1 MAVPNWTQKSD
12 YNLATLQERVTTSVS
27 LPLDPTVAGGSGF
40 NPSNSSL
47 SYPAQSALGNATTI
61 DISIDHVDTYGAPQ
75 TTVYSTPAIRVP
87 TIPSL
92 ANKLIPVVIIIHPQ
106 GSTGANMVNDWQN
119 YLGDHIIV
127 APTKPGTEWNVI
139 DEDTNKSPDIGMLRQ
154 LITRLKG
161 YSNVDARRIKF
172 LGINNG
178 GLLVNRAIVEID
190 DVGIKEYATIN
201 APLFDPMFRNGTFY
215 FPSSEA
221 ITGNDATNYNTNSA
235 VKQGK
240 RILTIQSTDSDTNVA
255 TTNDMM
261 PYVGG
266 YVDPNN
272 NIAPNYSTTPVTWLG
287 AQETA
292 YQWAKSQGYIGGV
305 IPDAG
310 GTFYGQYNT
319 YYYSYLSGQVLHYKT
334 SGGAD
339 YITTELWFREIVRS
353 YFTYTESILSDV
365 YLANGSTTSIS
376 LNTDVITLISGELP
390 PGMRL
395 KEGKI
400 VGTPFEV
407 SRDTEFKFVL
417 RATNDDGVRDRTFKI
432 TVQGPDDPVWST
444 NAGLLPLGSG
454 SATFILDSSIVDF
467 QLEAIDADLPTGQ
480 TLEYY
485 IGDGDGEIPPG
496 LQLTTDG
503 RLVGIV
509 DPILAIDK
517 NAGNGFYDSG
527 QFDSYAFDFGLR
539 SANGFE
545 SYYYDTKGYDDAIQ
559 TQSRKKLNRRYAF
572 DVSVSDGDTII
583 KRSFE
588 IFLVGDDFLRADNTV
603 LQVASGVFKA
613 DNTYLRTPVWLT
625 PADLGYKRANNYVTI
640 FLDVFDPQATLGE
653 LTYVLL
659 ATNPDNSASTIPPGM
674 VLDPTTGEI
683 AGRVPYQPAV
693 TKEYQF
699 TINAQRFTSIGQELI
714 AEKKKTFTVK
724 ILGEVESTIKWT
736 TLADLGAIKANFVST
751 FFVKALTSVTDSSLL
766 YTLNSGR
773 LPPGLKLNFD
783 GEITGKVVQFATA
796 TNDGLSTIDNNK
808 FTLDG
813 GTTTIDRKF
822 IFTVQAR
829 DRFGFSSTIRTFN
842 IIVRDPDNLTYSNL
856 YVKPL
861 FKETQRQIYKNFI
874 GDSNIFTPNSIYR
887 PNDDQFGLQ
896 KNVKML
902 VYAGIETKEIKDYVA
917 VSRKNHKRKRF
928 NFGALKTAEAKEAG
942 SNTVLYEVIY
952 VDVND
957 PLEASKGTVAKN
969 VSIANKKKI
978 TVDSV
983 EFETRDDVTKEG
995 AGEAVFQIRNSINQI
1010 INVRAFGNDLEIIT
1024 RSGSVTYDANGTI
1037 EITTKNGTVV
1047 SAGQI
1052 ATTSSDPFRFRPN
1065 YNTLKVDSDAVQISN
1080 PNDTNRF
1087 ISNVTNMRENVR
1099 QSGVT
1104 EGSFLPIWMST
1115 AQGTGVQELG
1125 YVTAVPLCYCKP
1137 GTAAQ
1142 ILLNITNSGFDFK
1155 NLDFEID
1162 RYIVDATTGNSN
1174 EQYIAFG
1181 NYQYNV

>member
-1 MAVPNWTQKSD
+1 MAVPSWTQRSG

-27 LPLDPTVAGGSGF
+27 LPLDPTVGGNSGF
-40 NPSNSSL
+40 NPGNQSL
-47 SYPAQSALGNATTI
+47 SYPAQGALGNASTI
-61 DISIDHVDTYGAPQ
+61 NISIDHVDQYGDSV
-75 TTVYSTPAIRVP
+75 TTAYPSPAIRVP

-92 ANKLIPVVIIIHPQ
+92 TGKLIPVVIILHPQ

-127 APTKPGTEWNVI
+127 APDKPTNDWNVI
-139 DEDTNKSPDIGMLRQ
+139 DEDTTKAPDIEMLRK
-154 LITRLKG
+154 LVSELGKF
-161 YSNVDARRIKF
+161 SNVQTNEIKL

-178 GLLVNRAIVEID
+178 GLLVNRAMIEID
-190 DVGIKEYATIN
+190 NIGINDFATIN
-201 APLFDPMFRNGTFY
+201 APLFNPMFRNGSFY

-221 ITGNDATNYNTNSA
+221 NTGNAPDDYNTNTA
-235 VKQGK
+235 IKQGK
-240 RILTIQSTDSDTNVA
+240 RILTIQSTDGDTDIT

-266 YVDPNN
+266 YIDPSN

-287 AQETA
+287 GQETA
-292 YQWAKSQGYIGGV
+292 YRWAVSQGYIGGQ

-310 GTFYGQYNT
+310 GTFYGQNNT

-334 SGGAD
+334 SGSND
-339 YITTELWFREIVRS
+339 YVTTELWYRDIVRS
-353 YFTYTESILSDV
+353 YFTYTQSSLQDI
-365 YLANGSTTSIS
+365 YLGDGSQTVIN
-376 LNTDVITLISGELP
+376 LNTDVVTLISGELP

-395 KEGKI
+395 EGNKI

-407 SRDTEFKFVL
+407 SRDTKFSFVL
-417 RATNDDGVRDRTFKI
+417 RATNDDGLRDRTFTI
-432 TVQGPDDPVWST
+432 TIEGPDDPVWST
-444 NAGLLPLGSG
+444 SEGLLPLGRG

-480 TLEYY
+480 VLEYY
-485 IGDGDGEIPPG
+485 IGDGDGELPPG

-517 NAGNGFYDSG
+517 NAGTGFYDSS

-545 SYYYDTKGYDDAIQ
+545 SYYYDTRGYDDAIR
-559 TQSRKKLNRRYAF
+559 TQSRRKLNRRYAF
-572 DVSVSDGDTII
+572 DVSVSDGDTVV
-583 KRSFE
+583 KRAFE

-603 LQVASGVFKA
+603 MQIGTGVFKA
-613 DNTYLRTPVWLT
+613 DSTYLRTPVWLT
-625 PADLGYKRANNYVTI
+625 PADLGFKRANNYVTI
-640 FLDVFDPQATLGE
+640 YLDVFDPQKVLGE
-653 LTYVLL
+653 LTYTFE
-659 ATNPDNSASTIPPGM
+659 ATNPDGSTSTLPPGL
-674 VLDPTTGEI
+674 VLDITTGEI

-693 TKEYQF
+693 TKEYTF
-699 TINAQRFTSIGQELI
+699 TINAQRFTSISQELI
-714 AEKKKTFTVK
+714 AEKRKTFTVK

-736 TLADLGAIKANFVST
+736 TTSDLGSIKANFVST
-751 FFVKALTSVTDSSLL
+751 FYVNALTSVTDSSLL
-766 YTLNSGR
+766 YTLASGR
-773 LPPGLKLNFD
+773 LPPGLSLNFD
-783 GEITGKVVQFATA
+783 GEIVGKVRQFATG
-796 TNDGLSTIDNNK
+796 TSDGLSTIDNNQ

-829 DRFGFSSTIRTFN
+829 DRFGFSSTTRSFN
-842 IIVRDPDNLTYSNL
+842 IIVKDPDNLTYSNL

-887 PNDDQFGLQ
+887 PNDAQFGLQ
-896 KNVKML
+896 KEVKML
-902 VYAGIETKEIKDYVA
+902 VYAGIETKEIKEYVA
-917 VSRKNHKRKRF
+917 ASRKNHKRKRF
-928 NFGALKTAEAKEAG
+928 NFGNLKIAEAKNSG
-942 SNTVLYEVIY
+942 SSTVLYEVIY
-952 VDVND
+952 VEVND
-957 PLEASKGTVAKN
+957 PLEATKGKVAKTID
-969 VSIANKKKI
+969 IANKDKI

-983 EFETRDDVTKEG
+983 EFETRDDASKEG

-1024 RSGSVTYDANGTI
+1024 RSGSVIYDANGTI
-1037 EITTKNGTVV
+1037 EITTRNGATLR
-1047 SAGQI
+1047 AGQI
-1052 ATTSSDPFRFRPN
+1052 ATTSSDPFRFRPTH
-1065 YNTLKVDSDAVQISN
+1065 NTIKVDSDAIQISN
-1080 PNDTNRF
+1080 PADQKRF
-1087 ISNVTNMRENVR
+1087 VSNVTNMRENIAE
-1099 QSGVT
+1099 SGIT

-1115 AQGTGVQELG
+1115 AQGSGVQELG

-1162 RYIVDATTGNSN
+1162 RYIVDATTGDSD

>member
-1 MAVPNWTQKSD
+1 MAVPSWTQKSG
-12 YNLATLQERVTTSVS
+12 YNLATLQERVTASVP
-27 LPLDPTVAGGSGF
+27 LPLDPTIGGGSGY
-40 NPSNSSL
+40 NPSNQSL
-47 SYPAQSALGNATTI
+47 SYPPQSALSNASTI
-61 DISIDHVDTYGAPQ
+61 SISIDHVDQYGASM
-75 TTVYSTPAIRVP
+75 TTTYPTPAIRVP
-87 TIPSL
+87 TIPTLS
-92 ANKLIPVVIIIHPQ
+92 NKLIPVVIILHPQ
-106 GSTGANMVNDWQN
+106 GSTGANMINDWQN

-139 DEDTNKSPDIGMLRQ
+139 DEDTNKSPDIEMLRQ
-154 LITRLKG
+154 LINKLSKF
-161 YSNVDARRIKF
+161 SNVESNEIKL

-178 GLLVNRAIVEID
+178 GLLVNRAMIEIAD
-190 DVGIKEYATIN
+190 IGVKDFATIN
-201 APLFDPMFRNGTFY
+201 APLFNPMFRNGSFY

-221 ITGNDATNYNTNSA
+221 NTGNSADDYNTNTA

-240 RILTIQSTDSDTNVA
+240 RILTIQSTDGDTNIA

-266 YVDPNN
+266 YVDPSN

-287 AQETA
+287 GQETA
-292 YQWAKSQGYIGGV
+292 YQWALSQGYVGGQ

-310 GTFYGQYNT
+310 GTFYGQYST

-334 SGGAD
+334 SGSSD
-339 YITTELWFREIVRS
+339 YVTTELWYRDIVRS
-353 YFTYTESILSDV
+353 YFTYTESVLKDV
-365 YLANGSTTSIS
+365 YISDGSPTSIT
-376 LNTDVITLISGELP
+376 LNTDVVTLISGELP

-395 KEGKI
+395 EQNKI

-407 SRDTEFKFVL
+407 SRTTEFKFVL
-417 RATNDDGVRDRTFKI
+417 RATNEEGLRDRTFTLTI
-432 TVQGPDDPVWST
+432 EGPDDPVWST
-444 NAGLLPLGSG
+444 TEGLLPLGRG

-480 TLEYY
+480 TLEYF
-485 IGDGDGEIPPG
+485 IADGDGEIPPG

-517 NAGNGFYDSG
+517 NAGSGFYDAT

-545 SYYYDTKGYDDAIQ
+545 SYYYDTKGYDDAIP

-572 DVSVSDGDTII
+572 DVSVSDGDTVV

-603 LQVASGVFKA
+603 MQIGTGVFKA

-625 PADLGYKRANNYVTI
+625 PADLGFKRANNYVTI
-640 FLDVFDPQATLGE
+640 FLDVFDPQTVLGD
-653 LTYVLL
+653 LTYTFES
-659 ATNPDNSASTIPPGM
+659 TNPDNTPSEIPPGL
-674 VLDPTTGEI
+674 VLDVTTGEI

-693 TKEYQF
+693 TKEYKF
-699 TINAQRFTSIGQELI
+699 TINAQRFTSISQELI
-714 AEKKKTFTVK
+714 AEKRKTFTVK
-724 ILGEVESTIKWT
+724 ILGEVESTIKWQT
-736 TLADLGAIKANFVST
+736 TENLGSIKANFVST
-751 FFVKALTSVTDSSLL
+751 FFVEALTSVTDSSLL
-766 YTLNSGR
+766 YTLSSGR
-773 LPPGLKLNFD
+773 LPPGLTLNFD
-783 GEITGKVVQFATA
+783 GEIVGKVVQFATP
-796 TNDGLSTIDNNK
+796 TSDGLSTIDNNK

-829 DRFGFSSTIRTFN
+829 DRFGFSSTTRTFN
-842 IIVRDPDNLTYSNL
+842 IVVRDPDNLTYSNL

-861 FKETQRQIYKNFI
+861 FKTTQRQIYKNFI

-887 PNDDQFGLQ
+887 PNDAQFGLQ
-896 KNVKML
+896 KEVKML
-902 VYAGIETKEIKDYVA
+902 VYAGIETKEIKEYVA
-917 VSRKNHKRKRF
+917 ASRKNHKRKRF
-928 NFGALKTAEAKEAG
+928 KFGGLKVAEAKENG
-942 SNTVLYEVIY
+942 TNTVLYEVIY

-957 PLEASKGTVAKN
+957 PLDTKTGKVAKTTG
-969 VSIANKKKI
+969 IANKKKI

-983 EFETRDDVTKEG
+983 EYETRDDASKEG
-995 AGEAVFQIRNSINQI
+995 AGEAVFQIRNSVNQI

-1024 RSGSVTYDANGTI
+1024 RAGSVIYDANGTI
-1037 EITTKNGTVV
+1037 EITTRNGAILK
-1047 SAGQI
+1047 AGQI
-1052 ATTSSDPFRFRPN
+1052 ATTSSDPFRFRPT

-1080 PNDTNRF
+1080 STDQTRF
-1087 ISNVTNMRENVR
+1087 ISNVTNMRENIA
-1099 QSGVT
+1099 QAGVT

-1115 AQGTGVQELG
+1115 AQGSGVQELG

-1162 RYIVDATTGNSN
+1162 RYIVDATIGNSD

>member
-1 MAVPNWTQKSD
+1 MAVPSWTQKSG
-12 YNLATLQERVTTSVS
+12 YNLATLQERVTASVP
-27 LPLDPTVAGGSGF
+27 LPLDPTIGGGSGY
-40 NPSNSSL
+40 NPSNQSL
-47 SYPAQSALGNATTI
+47 SYPPQSALSNASTI
-61 DISIDHVDTYGAPQ
+61 SISIDHVDQYGASM
-75 TTVYSTPAIRVP
+75 TTTYPTPAIRVP
-87 TIPSL
+87 TIPTLS
-92 ANKLIPVVIIIHPQ
+92 NKLIPVVIILHPQ
-106 GSTGANMVNDWQN
+106 GSTGANMINDWQN

-127 APTKPGTEWNVI
+127 APDKPLNDWNVI
-139 DEDTNKSPDIGMLRQ
+139 DEDTNKSPDIEMLRQ
-154 LITRLKG
+154 LIDKLSKF
-161 YSNVDARRIKF
+161 SNVESNEIKL

-178 GLLVNRAIVEID
+178 GLLVNRAMIEID
-190 DVGIKEYATIN
+190 DIGVKDFATIN
-201 APLFDPMFRNGTFY
+201 APLFNPMFRNGSFY

-221 ITGNDATNYNTNSA
+221 NTGNSADDYNTNTA

-240 RILTIQSTDSDTNVA
+240 RILTIQSTDGDTNIS

-266 YVDPNN
+266 YVDPSN

-287 AQETA
+287 GQETA
-292 YQWAKSQGYIGGV
+292 YQWALSQGYVGGQ

-310 GTFYGQYNT
+310 GTFYGQYST

-334 SGGAD
+334 SGSID
-339 YITTELWFREIVRS
+339 YVTTELWYRDIVRS
-353 YFTYTESILSDV
+353 YFTYTESVLKDV
-365 YLANGSTTSIS
+365 YISDGSPTSIT
-376 LNTDVITLISGELP
+376 LNTDVVTLISGELP

-395 KEGKI
+395 EQNKI

-407 SRDTEFKFVL
+407 SRTTEFKFVL
-417 RATNDDGVRDRTFKI
+417 RATNEEGLRDRTFTLTI
-432 TVQGPDDPVWST
+432 EGPDDPVWST
-444 NAGLLPLGSG
+444 TEGLLPLGRG

-480 TLEYY
+480 TLEYF
-485 IGDGDGEIPPG
+485 IADGDGEIPPG

-517 NAGNGFYDSG
+517 NAGSGFYDAT

-545 SYYYDTKGYDDAIQ
+545 SYYYDTKGYDDAIP

-572 DVSVSDGDTII
+572 DVSVSDGDTVV

-603 LQVASGVFKA
+603 MQIGTGVFKA

-625 PADLGYKRANNYVTI
+625 PADLGFKRANNYVTI
-640 FLDVFDPQATLGE
+640 FLDVFDPQTVLGD
-653 LTYVLL
+653 LTYTFES
-659 ATNPDNSASTIPPGM
+659 TNPDNTPSELPPGL
-674 VLDPTTGEI
+674 VLDITTGEI

-693 TKEYQF
+693 TKEYKF
-699 TINAQRFTSIGQELI
+699 TINAQRFTSISQELI
-714 AEKKKTFTVK
+714 AEKRKTFTVK
-724 ILGEVESTIKWT
+724 ILGEVESTIKWQT
-736 TLADLGAIKANFVST
+736 TENLGSIKANFVST
-751 FFVKALTSVTDSSLL
+751 FFVEALTSVTDSSLL
-766 YTLNSGR
+766 YTLSSGR
-773 LPPGLKLNFD
+773 LPPGLTLNFD
-783 GEITGKVVQFATA
+783 GEIVGKVVQFATP
-796 TNDGLSTIDNNK
+796 TSDGLSTIDNNK

-829 DRFGFSSTIRTFN
+829 DRFGFSSTTRTFN
-842 IIVRDPDNLTYSNL
+842 IVVRDPDNLTYSNL

-861 FKETQRQIYKNFI
+861 FKTTQRQIYKNFI

-887 PNDDQFGLQ
+887 PNDAQFGLQ
-896 KNVKML
+896 KEVKML
-902 VYAGIETKEIKDYVA
+902 VYAGIETKEIKEYVA
-917 VSRKNHKRKRF
+917 ASRKNHKRKRF
-928 NFGALKTAEAKEAG
+928 KFGELKVAEAKENG
-942 SNTVLYEVIY
+942 TNTVLYEVIY

-957 PLEASKGTVAKN
+957 PLDTKTGKVAK
-969 VSIANKKKI
+969 STGIANKKKI

-983 EFETRDDVTKEG
+983 EYETRDDASKEG
-995 AGEAVFQIRNSINQI
+995 AGEAVFQIRNSVNQI

-1024 RSGSVTYDANGTI
+1024 RAGSVIYDANGTI
-1037 EITTKNGTVV
+1037 EITTRNGAILK
-1047 SAGQI
+1047 AGQI
-1052 ATTSSDPFRFRPN
+1052 ATTSSDPFRFRPT

-1080 PNDTNRF
+1080 STDQTRF
-1087 ISNVTNMRENVR
+1087 ISNVTNMRENIA
-1099 QSGVT
+1099 QAGVT

-1115 AQGTGVQELG
+1115 AQGSGVQELG

-1162 RYIVDATTGNSN
+1162 RYIVDATIGNSD

>member
-1 MAVPNWTQKSD
+1 MAVPSWTQKSG

-27 LPLDPTVAGGSGF
+27 LPLDPTVGVNSGF
-40 NPSNSSL
+40 NPSNQSL
-47 SYPAQSALGNATTI
+47 SFPAQPALGNASNI
-61 DISIDHVDTYGAPQ
+61 SISIDHVDTYGANV
-75 TTVYSTPAIRVP
+75 TTTYPTPAIRVP

-92 ANKLIPVVIIIHPQ
+92 TGKLIPVVIILHPQ
-106 GSTGANMVNDWQN
+106 GSTGANMVNEWQN
-119 YLGDHIIV
+119 YLGDHIII
-127 APTKPGTEWNVI
+127 APDKPLNDWNVI
-139 DEDTNKSPDIGMLRQ
+139 DEDNNKAPDIEMLRQ
-154 LITRLKG
+154 LVAKLKQF
-161 YSNVDARRIKF
+161 SNVDGGEIKL

-178 GLLVNRAIVEID
+178 GLLVNRAILELDV
-190 DVGIKEYATIN
+190 VGIKDYATIN
-201 APLFDPMFRNGTFY
+201 APLFNPMFRNGTFY

-221 ITGNDATNYNTNSA
+221 NTGNAADDYNTNTS

-240 RILTIQSTDSDTNVA
+240 RILTIQSTDGDTDVA

-266 YVDPNN
+266 FVDPSTNV
-272 NIAPNYSTTPVTWLG
+272 APNYSTTPVTWLSG
-287 AQETA
+287 QETA
-292 YQWAKSQGYIGGV
+292 YQWAKSQGYIGGQ
-305 IPDAG
+305 IPDVG

-334 SGGAD
+334 SGSSD
-339 YITTELWFREIVRS
+339 YVTTELWYRDIVRS
-353 YFTYTESILSDV
+353 YFTYTPSILKDI

-376 LNTDVITLISGELP
+376 LNTDVVTLISGELP

-395 KEGKI
+395 EQSKI

-407 SRDTEFKFVL
+407 SRNTEFKFVL
-417 RATNDDGVRDRTFKI
+417 RATNDDGLRDRTFTI
-432 TVQGPDDPVWST
+432 TIEGPDDPVWST
-444 NAGLLPLGSG
+444 SEGLLPLGRG
-454 SATFILDSSIVDF
+454 SATFVLDSSIVDF

-480 TLEYY
+480 TLEYF
-485 IGDGDGEIPPG
+485 IGDGDGELPPG
-496 LQLTTDG
+496 LQLTSDG

-517 NAGNGFYDSG
+517 NAGSGFYDSS

-545 SYYYDTKGYDDAIQ
+545 SYYYDTKGYDDAIL

-583 KRSFE
+583 KRAFE

-603 LQVASGVFKA
+603 MQIGTGVFKA

-625 PADLGYKRANNYVTI
+625 PADLGFKRANNYVTI
-640 FLDVFDPQATLGE
+640 YLDVFDPQAVLGD
-653 LTYVLL
+653 LTYTFE
-659 ATNPDNSASTIPPGM
+659 ATNPDNTPSTLPPGM
-674 VLDPTTGEI
+674 VLDITTGEI

-693 TKEYQF
+693 TKEYTF

-714 AEKKKTFTVK
+714 AEKRKTFTVK

-736 TLADLGAIKANFVST
+736 TTSDLGSIKANFVST
-751 FFVKALTSVTDSSLL
+751 FYVNALTSVTDSSLL
-766 YTLNSGR
+766 YTLASGR
-773 LPPGLKLNFD
+773 LPPGLSLNFD
-783 GEITGKVVQFATA
+783 GEIVGKVRQFATG
-796 TNDGLSTIDNNK
+796 TSDGLSTIDNNQ

-829 DRFGFSSTIRTFN
+829 DRFGFSSTTRSFN
-842 IIVRDPDNLTYSNL
+842 IIVKDPDNLTYSNL

-887 PNDDQFGLQ
+887 PNDAQFGLQ
-896 KNVKML
+896 KEVKML
-902 VYAGIETKEIKDYVA
+902 VYAGIETKEIKEYVA
-917 VSRKNHKRKRF
+917 ASRKNHKRKRF
-928 NFGALKTAEAKEAG
+928 NFGNLKIAEAKNSG
-942 SNTVLYEVIY
+942 SSTVLYEVIY
-952 VDVND
+952 VEVND
-957 PLEASKGTVAKN
+957 PLEATKGKVAKTID
-969 VSIANKKKI
+969 IANKDKI

-983 EFETRDDVTKEG
+983 EFETRDDASKEG

-1024 RSGSVTYDANGTI
+1024 RSGSVIYDANGTI
-1037 EITTKNGTVV
+1037 EITTRNGATLR
-1047 SAGQI
+1047 AGQI
-1052 ATTSSDPFRFRPN
+1052 ATTSSDPFRFRPTH
-1065 YNTLKVDSDAVQISN
+1065 NTIKVDSDAIQISN
-1080 PNDTNRF
+1080 PADQKRF
-1087 ISNVTNMRENVR
+1087 VSNVTNMRENIAE
-1099 QSGVT
+1099 SGIT

-1115 AQGTGVQELG
+1115 AQGSGVQELG

-1162 RYIVDATTGNSN
+1162 RYIVDATTGNSD

>member
-1 MAVPNWTQKSD
+1 MAVPSWTQKSG
-12 YNLATLQERVTTSVS
+12 YNLATLQERVTASVP
-27 LPLDPTVAGGSGF
+27 LPLDPTIGGGSGF
-40 NPSNSSL
+40 NPSNQSL
-47 SYPAQSALGNATTI
+47 SYPPQSSLSNASTI
-61 DISIDHVDTYGAPQ
+61 SISIDHVDQYGASV
-75 TTVYSTPAIRVP
+75 TTTYPTPAIRVP
-87 TIPSL
+87 TIPTLS
-92 ANKLIPVVIIIHPQ
+92 NKLIPVVIILHPQ
-106 GSTGANMVNDWQN
+106 GSTGANMINDWQN

-127 APTKPGTEWNVI
+127 APDKPLNDWNVI
-139 DEDTNKSPDIGMLRQ
+139 DEDTNKSPDIEMLRQ
-154 LITRLKG
+154 LIDKLSKF
-161 YSNVDARRIKF
+161 SNVESNEIKL

-178 GLLVNRAIVEID
+178 GLLVNRAMIEID
-190 DVGIKEYATIN
+190 DLGVKDFATIN
-201 APLFDPMFRNGTFY
+201 APLFNPMFRNNSFY

-221 ITGNDATNYNTNSA
+221 NTGNSADDYNTNTS

-240 RILTIQSTDSDTNVA
+240 RILTIQSTDGDTNIA

-266 YVDPNN
+266 YVDPSN
-272 NIAPNYSTTPVTWLG
+272 NIAPNYGTTPVTWLG
-287 AQETA
+287 GQETA
-292 YQWAKSQGYIGGV
+292 YQWAVSQGYVGGQ

-310 GTFYGQYNT
+310 GTFYGQYST

-334 SGGAD
+334 SGSSD
-339 YITTELWFREIVRS
+339 YITTELWYRDIVRS
-353 YFTYTESILSDV
+353 YFTYTESVLKDV
-365 YLANGSTTSIS
+365 YISDGSPTSIT
-376 LNTDVITLISGELP
+376 LNTDVVTLISGELP

-395 KEGKI
+395 EQNKI

-407 SRDTEFKFVL
+407 SRTTEFKFVL
-417 RATNDDGVRDRTFKI
+417 RATNEEGLRDRTFTLTI
-432 TVQGPDDPVWST
+432 EGPDDPVWST
-444 NAGLLPLGSG
+444 TEGLLPLGRG

-480 TLEYY
+480 TLEYF
-485 IGDGDGEIPPG
+485 IADDDGEIPPG

-517 NAGNGFYDSG
+517 NAGSGFYDAT

-545 SYYYDTKGYDDAIQ
+545 SYYYDTKGYDDAIP

-572 DVSVSDGDTII
+572 DVSVSDGDTVV

-603 LQVASGVFKA
+603 MQIGTGVFKA

-625 PADLGYKRANNYVTI
+625 PADLGFKRANNYVTI
-640 FLDVFDPQATLGE
+640 FLDVFDPQTVLGD
-653 LTYVLL
+653 LTYTFES
-659 ATNPDNSASTIPPGM
+659 TNPDNTPSELPPGL
-674 VLDPTTGEI
+674 VLDITTGEI

-693 TKEYQF
+693 TKEYKF
-699 TINAQRFTSIGQELI
+699 TINAQRFTSISQELI
-714 AEKKKTFTVK
+714 AEKRKTFTVK
-724 ILGEVESTIKWT
+724 ILGEVESTIKWQT
-736 TLADLGAIKANFVST
+736 TENLGSIKANFVST
-751 FFVKALTSVTDSSLL
+751 FFVEALTSVTDSSLL
-766 YTLNSGR
+766 YTLSSGR
-773 LPPGLKLNFD
+773 LPPGLTLNFD
-783 GEITGKVVQFATA
+783 GEIVGKVVQFATP
-796 TNDGLSTIDNNK
+796 TSDGLSTIDNNK

-829 DRFGFSSTIRTFN
+829 DRFGFSSTTRTFN
-842 IIVRDPDNLTYSNL
+842 IVVKDPDNLTYSNL

-861 FKETQRQIYKNFI
+861 FKTTQRQIYKNFI

-887 PNDDQFGLQ
+887 PNDAQFGLQ
-896 KNVKML
+896 KEVKML
-902 VYAGIETKEIKDYVA
+902 VYAGIETKEIKEYVA
-917 VSRKNHKRKRF
+917 ASRKNHKRKRF
-928 NFGALKTAEAKEAG
+928 KFGELKIAEAKENG
-942 SNTVLYEVIY
+942 TNTVLYEVIY

-957 PLEASKGTVAKN
+957 PLDTKTGKVAKTTG
-969 VSIANKKKI
+969 IANKKKI

-983 EFETRDDVTKEG
+983 EYETRDDASKEG
-995 AGEAVFQIRNSINQI
+995 AGEAVFQIRNSVNQI

-1024 RSGSVTYDANGTI
+1024 RAGSVIYDANGTI
-1037 EITTKNGTVV
+1037 EITTRNGAILK
-1047 SAGQI
+1047 AGQI
-1052 ATTSSDPFRFRPN
+1052 ATTSSDPFRFRPT

-1080 PNDTNRF
+1080 SSDQTRF
-1087 ISNVTNMRENVR
+1087 ISNVTNMRENIA
-1099 QSGVT
+1099 QAGVT

-1115 AQGTGVQELG
+1115 AQGSGVQELG

-1162 RYIVDATTGNSN
+1162 RYIVDATAGNSD

>member
-1 MAVPNWTQKSD
+1 MAVPSWTQKSG
-12 YNLATLQERVTTSVS
+12 YNLATLQERVTASVP
-27 LPLDPTVAGGSGF
+27 LPLDPTIGGGSGY
-40 NPSNSSL
+40 NPSNQSL
-47 SYPAQSALGNATTI
+47 SYPPQSALSNASTI
-61 DISIDHVDTYGAPQ
+61 SISIDHVDQYGASM
-75 TTVYSTPAIRVP
+75 TTTYPTPAIRVP
-87 TIPSL
+87 TIPTLS
-92 ANKLIPVVIIIHPQ
+92 NKLIPVVIILHPQ
-106 GSTGANMVNDWQN
+106 GSTGANMINDWQN

-127 APTKPGTEWNVI
+127 APDKPVNDWNVI
-139 DEDTNKSPDIGMLRQ
+139 DEDTNKSPDIEMLRQ
-154 LITRLKG
+154 LINKLSKF
-161 YSNVDARRIKF
+161 SNVESNEIKL

-178 GLLVNRAIVEID
+178 GLLVNRAMIEID
-190 DVGIKEYATIN
+190 DIGVKDFATIN
-201 APLFDPMFRNGTFY
+201 APLFNPMFRNGSFY

-221 ITGNDATNYNTNSA
+221 NTGNSADDYNTNTA

-240 RILTIQSTDSDTNVA
+240 RILTIQSTDGDTNIA

-266 YVDPNN
+266 YVDPSN

-287 AQETA
+287 GQETA
-292 YQWAKSQGYIGGV
+292 YQWALSQGYVGGQ

-310 GTFYGQYNT
+310 GTFYGQYST

-334 SGGAD
+334 SGSSD
-339 YITTELWFREIVRS
+339 YVTTELWYRDIVRS
-353 YFTYTESILSDV
+353 YFTYTESVLKDV
-365 YLANGSTTSIS
+365 YISNGSPTSIT
-376 LNTDVITLISGELP
+376 LNTDVVTLISGELP

-395 KEGKI
+395 EQNKI

-407 SRDTEFKFVL
+407 SRTTEFKFVL
-417 RATNDDGVRDRTFKI
+417 RATNEEGLRDRTFTLTI
-432 TVQGPDDPVWST
+432 EGPDDPVWST
-444 NAGLLPLGSG
+444 TEGLLPLGRG

-480 TLEYY
+480 TLEYF
-485 IGDGDGEIPPG
+485 IADGDGEIPPG

-517 NAGNGFYDSG
+517 NAGSGFYDAT

-545 SYYYDTKGYDDAIQ
+545 SYYYDTKGYDDAIP

-572 DVSVSDGDTII
+572 DVSVSDGDTVV

-603 LQVASGVFKA
+603 MQIGTGVFKA

-625 PADLGYKRANNYVTI
+625 PADLGFKRANNYVTI
-640 FLDVFDPQATLGE
+640 FLDVFDPQTVLGD
-653 LTYVLL
+653 LTYTFES
-659 ATNPDNSASTIPPGM
+659 TNPDNTPSEIPPGL
-674 VLDPTTGEI
+674 VLDVTTGEI

-693 TKEYQF
+693 TKEYKF
-699 TINAQRFTSIGQELI
+699 TINAQRFTSISQELI
-714 AEKKKTFTVK
+714 AEKRKTFTVK
-724 ILGEVESTIKWT
+724 ILGEVESTIKWQT
-736 TLADLGAIKANFVST
+736 TENLGSIKANFVST
-751 FFVKALTSVTDSSLL
+751 FFVEALTSVTDSSLL
-766 YTLNSGR
+766 YTLSSGR
-773 LPPGLKLNFD
+773 LPPGLTLNFD
-783 GEITGKVVQFATA
+783 GEIVGKVVQFATP
-796 TNDGLSTIDNNK
+796 TSDGLSTIDNNK

-829 DRFGFSSTIRTFN
+829 DRFGFSSTTRTFN
-842 IIVRDPDNLTYSNL
+842 IVVRDPDNLTYSNL

-861 FKETQRQIYKNFI
+861 FKTTQRQIYKNFI

-887 PNDDQFGLQ
+887 PNDAQFGLQ
-896 KNVKML
+896 KEVKML
-902 VYAGIETKEIKDYVA
+902 VYAGIETKEIKEYVA
-917 VSRKNHKRKRF
+917 ASRKNHKRKRF
-928 NFGALKTAEAKEAG
+928 KFGGLKVAEAKENG
-942 SNTVLYEVIY
+942 TNTVLYEVIY

-957 PLEASKGTVAKN
+957 PLDTKTGKVAKTTG
-969 VSIANKKKI
+969 IANKKKI

-983 EFETRDDVTKEG
+983 EYETRDDASKEG
-995 AGEAVFQIRNSINQI
+995 AGEAVFQIRNSVNQI
-1010 INVRAFGNDLEIIT
+1010 INVRAFGNDLEIVT
-1024 RSGSVTYDANGTI
+1024 RAGSVIYDANGTI
-1037 EITTKNGTVV
+1037 EITTRNGAILK
-1047 SAGQI
+1047 AGQI
-1052 ATTSSDPFRFRPN
+1052 ATTSSDPFRFRPT

-1080 PNDTNRF
+1080 STDQTRF
-1087 ISNVTNMRENVR
+1087 ISNVTNMRENIA
-1099 QSGVT
+1099 QAGVT

-1115 AQGTGVQELG
+1115 AQGSGVQELG

-1162 RYIVDATTGNSN
+1162 RYIVDATIGNSD